1 MGLSC
6 APRAEPPRWRAN
18 DALRPAVPAT
28 STPTVQRVL
37 VRPDRRDLGLIGLY
51 TGRIL
56 TGLGL
61 VMLIP
66 AALGLARAEFNDA
79 FGLVIGASLSLLLG
93 RLAEWR
99 LATTRDL
106 TWSHA
111 MATVALAWLVA
122 TYIAAIPLYMSGHYA
137 SFLDATFDAMSGFA
151 TAGLAVI
158 NDLDHVSDSINLW
171 RHLIQFLGGQGLV
184 LVALS
189 LFGGAG
195 GLAGLYAGEGREDR
209 ILPNIRRTAQ
219 FIWRVALLYWL
230 FGTAMLWAAL
240 VHAGLP
246 SLDGLLHAT
255 MLFMAAFD
263 TGGFAPTSAS
273 LGFYHS
279 AVVEAAT
286 SILMVAGALSF
297 ALHYQLMRGRGWRE
311 LLHNIETRTLAVT
324 TVGLFAVTAVG
335 LARFGT
341 YDSVEALIRR
351 GFFHLLSAHTGTGF
365 GTIPGR
371 MFVTDWGALAPA
383 MIVIA
388 MALGGMAGSTAGG
401 VKALR
406 VGIVAKAVTAD
417 IHRIVLPQDAVLLQT
432 YHSNGRREILRGAI
446 VRTAVLITLLYFLLY
461 FGGALLGLFYGY
473 PLQEALFESTSAAA
487 AVGLSVGVVG
497 PNLETGLKVFYI
509 FQMWIGRLEFISVF
523 ALFGYLYA
531 TVRGRL

>member
-1 MGLSC
+1 MYHLQCS
-6 APRAEPPRWRAN
+6 
-18 DALRPAVPAT
+18 AV
-28 STPTVQRVL
+28 L
-37 VRPDRRDLGLIGLY
+37 IRPDRRDLRIIGLY
-51 TGRIL
+51 TGRII

-66 AALGLARAEFNDA
+66 AALGFARAEFDDA
-79 FGLVIGASLSLLLG
+79 LGLVIGASLSLLIG

-99 LATTRDL
+99 LASTRDL
-106 TWSHA
+106 AWSHA
-111 MATVALAWLVA
+111 MAAVALSWLVA
-122 TYIAAIPLYMSGHYA
+122 TYFAAIPLYLSGHYA

-171 RHLIQFLGGQGLV
+171 RHLMQFLGGQGLV

-195 GLAGLYAGEGREDR
+195 GLAGLYVGEGREDR
-209 ILPNIRRTAQ
+209 ILPNVRRTAK
-219 FIWRVALLYWL
+219 FIWRVALLYL
-230 FGTAMLWAAL
+230 VFGTALLWAAL
-240 VHAGLP
+240 VHAGMP
-246 SLDGLLHAT
+246 AFDGLLHGT

-279 AVVEAAT
+279 AAVEGAT
-286 SILMVAGALSF
+286 SMLMVAGALSF
-297 ALHYQLMRGRGWRE
+297 ALHYQLMRGTGPRE
-311 LLHNIETRTLAVT
+311 LIRSIETRTLAVT
-324 TVGLFAVTAVG
+324 TIGLFAVTAVG

-341 YDSVEALIRR
+341 YDTLDALVRR

-371 MFVTDWGALAPA
+371 LFVTDWGALAPA

-388 MALGGMAGSTAGG
+388 MALGGMAGSTTGG
-401 VKALR
+401 VKAIR
-406 VGIVAKAVTAD
+406 VGVLAKAVAVD
-417 IHRIVLPQDAVLLQT
+417 IRRIVLPRDAVVMQT
-432 YHSNGRREILRGAI
+432 YYSNGQREILRGAVVQSAI
-446 VRTAVLITLLYFLLY
+446 LITLLYLVLY

-497 PNLETGLKVFYI
+497 PNLETGLKLFYI
-509 FQMWIGRLEFISVF
+509 FQMWIGRLEFVSVF